1 MKLAAPVRHGRTPA
15 RLARPFRAGATSR
28 RSIGVI
34 WLSAVRKGWIAG
46 SSWPFEDHRQYP
58 VEVLNRA
65 ADIFRMA
72 GLSFHHEA
80 CSARSAWPH
89 PGKACPPA
97 SARRH
102 IAVANQLHLAAISP
116 ERVEL

>member
-46 SSWPFEDHRQYP
+46 FSWPFEDHRQYP

-72 GLSFHHEA
+72 GHMLGQRLPLRLGLVVSSVDDGTQTF
-80 CSARSAWPH
+80 PL
-89 PGKACPPA
+89 
-97 SARRH
+97 RR
-102 IAVANQLHLAAISP
+102 N
-116 ERVEL
+116 